1 MIGRIL
7 RRVAAVAL
15 RAVLM
20 RPRTSVAVAVVLGVA
35 LWSVWTLAAPASSV
49 GAPSTSRQSASTAQP
64 RNEVRRSGPT
74 EAPVPA
80 VESYLKGMTTF
91 NAKLMW
97 DALNEDALRQ
107 MQSQG
112 GSLEQLQQKLNET
125 KQNGISYDEI
135 AYIGGYQRRD
145 GIRYLFYVIS
155 RRGMRAP
162 DDVEQVWF
170 VFTVDPAGKIA
181 KID

>member
-1 MIGRIL
+1 MIGQIL
-7 RRVAAVAL
+7 RRIAALTL

-20 RPRTSVAVAVVLGVA
+20 RPRTSVAIAVVLALA

-49 GAPSTSRQSASTAQP
+49 GAPSTSRQSASAPPP
-64 RNEVRRSGPT
+64 RNEVQRSTGGI
-74 EAPVPA
+74 APVPA
-80 VESYLKGMTTF
+80 VESYLQGMTEF
-91 NAKLMW
+91 DAKLMW

-112 GSLEQLQQKLNET
+112 GSLEQLQESLDRT
-125 KQNGISYDEI
+125 KQSGISYDEV
-135 AYIGGYQRRD
+135 AFIGGYQRRD

-155 RRGMRAP
+155 RRGMGAP
-162 DDVEQVWF
+162 NEVEQVWF
-170 VFTVDPAGKIA
+170 VFTVDPSGKIA